1 MSSPV
6 SKIEIEKTGKMAQWV
21 KVLVPRL
28 MTWVQSLILMIEGGT
43 PKSAHWL
50 TNVKIQLLKKVFFG
64 PISLKKD
71 LWSFSSSYDALW
83 LMVVSVFVK
92 PNVQWASEI
101 TSWVHRCLPLCLTTK
116 FHLQDPRGKKREL
129 TPESYFLISTSV
141 VWHMHHFPQKRIN
154 INVIEIIKTI
164 KSKMGAG

>member
-1 MSSPV
+1 MSKGTC
-6 SKIEIEKTGKMAQWV
+6 SKIDDLSSVTNTHDRRRHSQKC
-21 KVLVPRL
+21 P
-28 MTWVQSLILMIEGGT
+28 
-43 PKSAHWL
+43 L
-50 TNVKIQLLKKVFFG
+50 TFTDVKIQLLKKVFFG

-92 PNVQWASEI
+92 PNVQWASEL
-101 TSWVHRCLPLCLTTK
+101 TSRVHRCLPLCLTTK
-116 FHLQDPRGKKREL
+116 FHLQDPHGKKREL